1 MQSRRR
7 NRRSLKLDGDHRAV
21 ADRGVRVCVDG
32 TVNAPNPRRAHLIAA
47 FALLHVVACC
57 GAALPN
63 TSGSMGRAAWRD
75 PRVVDELSSWAKVLG
90 TRGSDLERRLYDLAQ
105 DWTKVRKALLTPVQ
119 PYLTLSGLT
128 QGWVVFV
135 AGTRQADR
143 FEVIARDA
151 RGVGRR
157 LYLRADNTAQG
168 QSRLLEGQAWRNV
181 TFSAAWPDTRSRN

>member
-1 MQSRRR
+1 M
-7 NRRSLKLDGDHRAV
+7 
-21 ADRGVRVCVDG
+21 
-32 TVNAPNPRRAHLIAA
+32 
-47 FALLHVVACC
+47 
-57 GAALPN
+57 
-63 TSGSMGRAAWRD
+63 
-75 PRVVDELSSWAKVLG
+75 
-90 TRGSDLERRLYDLAQ
+90 
-105 DWTKVRKALLTPVQ
+105 Q

-157 LYLRADNTAQG
+157 LYLRADSTAQG